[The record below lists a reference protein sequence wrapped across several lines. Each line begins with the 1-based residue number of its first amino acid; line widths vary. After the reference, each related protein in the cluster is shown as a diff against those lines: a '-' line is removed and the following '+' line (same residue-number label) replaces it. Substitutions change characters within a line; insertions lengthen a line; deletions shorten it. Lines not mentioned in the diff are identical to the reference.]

1 MNPLEGFRI
10 ERSSVRSIGYDL
22 NRPECILATRDG
34 ALRAADSRGGV
45 MLIAASGEQRLIVP
59 KDAPAANDAREAETA
74 GSLLY
79 GSLPNGLAFDADG
92 NLLIANIGTDRV
104 ELLTRS
110 GDVRILL
117 DQIDGTPMGKVN
129 FVLRDSMGRLWI
141 TVSTRR
147 SPWSAAITSRC
158 ADGYIVVV
166 DEKGP
171 RIVADGLAFANEARL
186 DAREEFLYVAE
197 TTAKRVSRFRILA
210 HGALGPRET
219 FGPGQLGAGLID
231 GITFDA
237 YGNLWCAMVLADRLV
252 AIDPEGD
259 VFTLLEDGDSAATSA
274 FEAVFATGEVV
285 PVEVMDAC
293 GGTMAPLLTSVTF
306 GGPDLKTVYLGS
318 LKGSSIPYFSSPV
331 SGLPLAHW

>member
-34 ALRAADSRGGV
+34 SLWAADSRGGA

-92 NLLIANIGTDRV
+92 NLLVANIGTDRV

-110 GDVRILL
+110 GDLRILL

-129 FVLRDSMGRLWI
+129 FVLRDSMGHLWI

-147 SPWSAAITSRC
+147 SPWSGAITSRC

-210 HGALGPRET
+210 HGALGPREN
-219 FGPGQLGAGLID
+219 FGPDQLGAGLID

-252 AIDPEGD
+252 AIDPAGD
-259 VFTLLEDGDSAATSA
+259 VITLLEDGDSAATSA
-274 FEAVFATGEVV
+274 FEAAFATGEVV

-293 GGTMAPLLTSVTF
+293 GGTIGPLLTSVTF

-331 SGLPLAHW
+331 SGLPLVHW

>member
-1 MNPLEGFRI
+1 MNPLQGFRT

-22 NRPECILATRDG
+22 SRPECILATRDG
-34 ALRAADSRGGV
+34 SLWASDSRGGV

-259 VFTLLEDGDSAATSA
+259 VLTLLEDGDSAATIA

>member
-1 MNPLEGFRI
+1 
-10 ERSSVRSIGYDL
+10 
-22 NRPECILATRDG
+22 
-34 ALRAADSRGGV
+34 

-129 FVLRDSMGRLWI
+129 FVLNDSMGRLWI

-259 VFTLLEDGDSAATSA
+259 VLTLLEDGDSAATIA

>member
-1 MNPLEGFRI
+1 
-10 ERSSVRSIGYDL
+10 
-22 NRPECILATRDG
+22 
-34 ALRAADSRGGV
+34 

-92 NLLIANIGTDRV
+92 NLLIANIGTDRI

-259 VFTLLEDGDSAATSA
+259 VLTLLEDGDSAATIA

>member
-1 MNPLEGFRI
+1 
-10 ERSSVRSIGYDL
+10 
-22 NRPECILATRDG
+22 
-34 ALRAADSRGGV
+34 

-186 DAREEFLYVAE
+186 DAHEEFLYVAE

-259 VFTLLEDGDSAATSA
+259 VLTLLEDGDSAATIA

-293 GGTMAPLLTSVTF
+293 GGTIAPLLTSVTF